1 MMDDFTLESEDFDE
15 NLPYVE
21 LQLDINDV
29 HLIYRSM
36 DKMLETWPGGHPQ
49 EQERLFYLK
58 DFVYRIILE
67 YKFKME

>member
-36 DKMLETWPGGHPQ
+36 DKMLETWLVVTHKNK
-49 EQERLFYLK
+49 K
-58 DFVYRIILE
+58 DCST
-67 YKFKME
+67 

>member
-15 NLPYVE
+15 NLPYVW

-36 DKMLETWPGGHPQ
+36 DKMLNTSSIWTNGGHPQ
-49 EQERLFYLK
+49 EQERLFCLGK
-58 DFVYRIILE
+58 RLCV
-67 YKFKME
+67 

>member
-1 MMDDFTLESEDFDE
+1 MDDFTLESEDFDE

-49 EQERLFYLK
+49 EQEDI
-58 DFVYRIILE
+58 DFLE
-67 YKFKME
+67 TQFTKMVLESTIDA